1 MVNIN
6 TCRYFEECSAP
17 LCPFLSDQMNE
28 EGIWYPYEEICRRAK
43 GVPKWI
49 KQQRKIAN
57 KAKPENHK
65 YYYTLDMLKVPFR
78 VTEAVKGIDPDKP
91 NQERKLQVWHKRYKG
106 SKSRKLSDEAREKRR
121 KIIEHARKF
130 KQNAKDG
137 KEDLA
142 A

>member
-1 MVNIN
+1 MNKNIK
-6 TCRYFEECSAP
+6 CLYYQECSAP
-17 LCPFLSDQMNE
+17 LCPFESDQLNKE
-28 EGIWYPYEEICRRAK
+28 YIWYPDEKICRRVK
-43 GVPKWI
+43 GMPNWMR
-49 KQQRKIAN
+49 QQRKVAK

-78 VTEAVKGIDPDKP
+78 VTEVVKGIDPDKP
-91 NQERKLQVWHKRYKG
+91 NQEWKLKVWHKRYKG
-106 SKSRKLSDEAREKRR
+106 TKNRKLSDEEREKRR